1 MTFAGAHEEVKVS
14 IMAMDSAIV
23 RQRVED
29 LDAAV
34 PFYEKLTGSS
44 ASRFTFAGVTL
55 ASVGPFL
62 LFAGPDEAV
71 QRVAGVAATLTVADL
86 DAAVEE
92 AEEGGA
98 EIVTPVHPT
107 PNGRR
112 AVLRHPYGGVFEYVG
127 P

>member
-1 MTFAGAHEEVKVS
+1 
-14 IMAMDSAIV
+14 MAIDSVLV

-29 LDAAV
+29 LDAAI
-34 PFYEKLTGSS
+34 PFYERLTGSS
-44 ASRFTFAGVTL
+44 ASRFAFAGVTL
-55 ASVGPFL
+55 AGVGPFL
-62 LFAGPDEAV
+62 LYAGPDEAV

-86 DAAVEE
+86 DTAVEQAE
-92 AEEGGA
+92 AGGA
-98 EIVTPVHPT
+98 DIVMPIQPT

>member
-1 MTFAGAHEEVKVS
+1 
-14 IMAMDSAIV
+14 MAVESVVV

-34 PFYEKLTGSS
+34 PFYEKLAGST
-44 ASRFTFAGVTL
+44 ASRFAFAGVDL

-71 QRVAGVAATLTVADL
+71 QRVAGVTATLAVADL
-86 DAAVEE
+86 NAAVEE
-92 AEEGGA
+92 AKAGGA
-98 EIVTPVHPT
+98 DVVMPIQPT

>member
-1 MTFAGAHEEVKVS
+1 MMSV
-14 IMAMDSAIV
+14 MAIESVVV

-34 PFYEKLTGSS
+34 PFYERLTGST
-44 ASRFTFAGVTL
+44 ASRFAFAGVTL

-62 LFAGPDEAV
+62 LFSGPDEAA

-86 DAAVEE
+86 DAAVNE
-92 AEEGGA
+92 AVAAGGEVMVA
-98 EIVTPVHPT
+98 TSPT
-107 PNGRR
+107 PNGHR

>member
-1 MTFAGAHEEVKVS
+1 
-14 IMAMDSAIV
+14 MAIDSVVV

-34 PFYEKLTGSS
+34 PFYEKLTGSA
-44 ASRFTFAGVTL
+44 ASRFAFAGVTL

-71 QRVAGVAATLTVADL
+71 RRVAGVAATLAVADL

-92 AEEGGA
+92 AGAGGA
-98 EIVTPVHPT
+98 EIVMPIQPT

-112 AVLRHPYGGVFEYVG
+112 AVLRHPHGGVFEYVG

>member
-1 MTFAGAHEEVKVS
+1 MMLT
-14 IMAMDSAIV
+14 MAIDSVVV

-34 PFYEKLTGSS
+34 PFYERLTGST
-44 ASRFTFAGVTL
+44 ASRFAFSGVNL

-62 LFAGPDEAV
+62 RFAGPDEAV
-71 QRVAGVAATLTVADL
+71 QRVAGVAATLAVADL
-86 DAAVEE
+86 DAAVEGAE
-92 AEEGGA
+92 AGGA
-98 EIVTPVHPT
+98 EIVMPIQPT

-112 AVLRHPYGGVFEYVG
+112 AVLRHPHGGVFEYVG

>member
-1 MTFAGAHEEVKVS
+1 MTT
-14 IMAMDSAIV
+14 MAIDSVVV

-34 PFYEKLTGSS
+34 PFYEKLTGST
-44 ASRFTFAGVTL
+44 AARFAFAGVTL

-71 QRVAGVAATLTVADL
+71 QRVAGVAATLSVPDL
-86 DAAVEE
+86 TAAVEE
-92 AEEGGA
+92 AEAGGA
-98 EIVTPVHPT
+98 VTVMPIQPT
-107 PNGRR
+107 PNGHR
-112 AVLRHPYGGVFEYVG
+112 AVLRHPHGGVYEYVG